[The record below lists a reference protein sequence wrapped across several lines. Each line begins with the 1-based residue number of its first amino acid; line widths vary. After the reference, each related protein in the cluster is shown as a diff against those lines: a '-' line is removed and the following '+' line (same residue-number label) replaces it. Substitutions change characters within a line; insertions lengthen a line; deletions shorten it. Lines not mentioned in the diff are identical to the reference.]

1 MFRYICLA
9 IVYLNVGNYAWRPL
23 YTKFENNIRLKLSK
37 TIEEPENNS
46 TNYNF
51 TFMDHDEYM
60 MIIHFSRQF

>member
-37 TIEEPENNS
+37 TIEEQENNS
-46 TNYNF
+46 TNH
-51 TFMDHDEYM
+51 TFMDDDEFM

>member
-37 TIEEPENNS
+37 TVEEQEINS
-46 TNYNF
+46 TNY
-51 TFMDHDEYM
+51 TFMDDDEYM